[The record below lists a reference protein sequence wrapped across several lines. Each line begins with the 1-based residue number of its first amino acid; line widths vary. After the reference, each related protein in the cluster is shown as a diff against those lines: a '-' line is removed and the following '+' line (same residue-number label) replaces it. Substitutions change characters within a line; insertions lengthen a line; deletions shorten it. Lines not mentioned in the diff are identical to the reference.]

1 MPSDKEKDDFS
12 KIGKRSKLESFQKL
26 KRFTSF
32 LKKNETNEKF
42 HDKKNKNTETAE
54 LKQINE
60 ESEFKIEKDSQDKVI
75 KSLLRPDA
83 EYEAKS
89 RPTSSFEDFVDEHI
103 LLSRDIFG
111 KKEMKIKILDVS
123 DEHPP
128 NQWKLGDRVKVNKIL
143 VTVKHLESQQIE
155 EGEFDIEAIEKELTE
170 KRHYTSTN
178 RWVPI
183 NDIKNGY
190 VISSR
195 HTSLISDAIA
205 LDYIAF

>member
-1 MPSDKEKDDFS
+1 MSSDQEKDDAS
-12 KIGKRSKLESFQKL
+12 KIGKSSKLESFQRL
-26 KRFTSF
+26 KRFTGF
-32 LKKNETNEKF
+32 LKKNEKSEKTQ
-42 HDKKNKNTETAE
+42 DKKNNNTETIE
-54 LKQINE
+54 LSQTKD
-60 ESEFKIEKDSQDKVI
+60 ESELKIEKDSQDRVI
-75 KSLLRPDA
+75 KSLLRPDT

-89 RPTSSFEDFVDEHI
+89 GPTSKFEDFVDERI

-128 NQWKLGDRVKVNKIL
+128 NQWKLGDRVKVSKIL
-143 VTVKHLESQQIE
+143 VTIKHLESQQIE
-155 EGEFDIEAIEKELTE
+155 EDEFDIEAIEKELTE
-170 KRHYTSTN
+170 KRHYSSTN

-183 NDIKNGY
+183 NDVKNGY

-205 LDYIAF
+205 LDYITF